1 MYYLHVRTYPFKR
14 ANAGSTAEL
23 HGDALYS
30 ERPTVPV
37 STGAVL
43 ATALTHI
50 YDQVVG
56 GAEAHEALITAQFV
70 QGALVSHFVLNLR
83 WRGGGVIKSG
93 KMIKSNQTFPHVTSP
108 EVDLEM
114 RVNYSNQWLSVL
126 SLTVSLFL
134 HILHVGAVGS
144 WKEGMEIVPGFLL
157 RLNTERQNWLQKSF
171 RLLSVITLITSLG
184 SSISLKKLK
193 VINEL

>member
-70 QGALVSHFVLNLR
+70 QGALVSHLVLNLR
-83 WRGGGVIKSG
+83 ERGGRRIIKSG
-93 KMIKSNQTFPHVTSP
+93 KIIKSNKTFPHVTSP
-108 EVDLEM
+108 AIELKLEV
-114 RVNYSNQWLSVL
+114 N
-126 SLTVSLFL
+126 
-134 HILHVGAVGS
+134 
-144 WKEGMEIVPGFLL
+144 
-157 RLNTERQNWLQKSF
+157 
-171 RLLSVITLITSLG
+171 
-184 SSISLKKLK
+184 
-193 VINEL
+193 

>member
-1 MYYLHVRTYPFKR
+1 MYYLTVRAYLFIS
-14 ANAGSTAEL
+14 ANAGRTTEL
-23 HGDALYS
+23 YGDALYS
-30 ERPTVPV
+30 ESPAVPV
-37 STGAVL
+37 STGTVL
-43 ATALTHI
+43 ATALTNV

-108 EVDLEM
+108 DVDLEM

-134 HILHVGAVGS
+134 HILHLRVAGS
-144 WKEGMEIVPGFLL
+144 WTEGMERGPGFLL